1 MINDESPLEFPCKFP
16 VKAMGRADQDF
27 DALVVE
33 LVRRHAP
40 DFNDATVKTRLS
52 SGGRY
57 ISVTVTILA
66 RNREQLD
73 NIYRELT
80 AHDQVLVAL

>member
-1 MINDESPLEFPCKFP
+1 MEDEESLLQFPCRFP
-16 VKAMGRADQDF
+16 IKAMGRYADDF

-40 DFNDATVKTRLS
+40 DFNDAAVQTRYS
-52 SGGRY
+52 RDRQY
-57 ISVTVTILA
+57 VSVTVTIEA
-66 RNREQLD
+66 RSRLQLD

-80 AHDQVLVAL
+80 AHEKVLVAL

>member
-1 MINDESPLEFPCKFP
+1 MMDEESILEFPCKFP
-16 VKAMGRADQDF
+16 IKAMGKADRDF

-40 DFNDATVKTRLS
+40 DFNDATVKTRYS
-52 SGGRY
+52 RAGRY
-57 ISVTVTILA
+57 ISVTVTISA
-66 RNREQLD
+66 RSREQLD

-80 AHDQVLVAL
+80 AHERILVAL